1 MPRADLVEVTMFPLD
16 YVLAM
21 TLLTAP
27 VDEPIPPNLEAPLV
41 TVRPTMQAVALHW
54 EILDRREL
62 RYVFTRSEDFT
73 DDLKLLRKRHADL
86 ADAPPLHDCM
96 RFPDRTLI
104 NELLAFNRAYRQH
117 LDSQQALEVT
127 YWWEYHEMLQ
137 EADRLYQ
144 VWDTVR
150 DARCDYYYVTVRRQA
165 LKKLR
170 DNVGDQAYFS
180 GRLPPHVPIWRF
192 SHID

>member
-1 MPRADLVEVTMFPLD
+1 MFPLD

-27 VDEPIPPNLEAPLV
+27 VDEPIPPNLEATFV

-62 RYVFTRSEDFT
+62 RYVLTRSEDFT

-104 NELLAFNRAYRQH
+104 NDLLAFNRAYRQH

-180 GRLPPHVPIWRF
+180 GCLPPHVPIWRF